1 MRKGYLISSLV
12 NIAFLIGLI
21 LPCPFNGNKAKAASY
36 KSNIQSYEALTT
48 PKIIHPSWIKG
59 NEYKNF
65 DIILNP
71 KQPGKFLHQA
81 TSVNTPGSLQFKH
94 YLTANKIGTYY
105 GQPLRILIKW
115 NHYLNQHHLKCSWF
129 KNRMVLKVSGR
140 VRSIDKVFN
149 IRLQKAIYHNNPVR
163 FGTRKNYIPK
173 ELSRTV
179 LTIIGITDYN
189 YHNVF
194 SDSFNNSE
202 MKGEKSN
209 RGKSDVKKI
218 MRHYDGEYL
227 YRKGLT
233 GRGTEIGIIAFGAAK
248 KKNVIHF
255 WQHEGASTS
264 QKRLKI
270 REVFS
275 NRFEKT
281 PAGKDDLEAT
291 QDAEIA
297 GAIAKRAKVKIFFVP
312 EPYPNIMNFL
322 NAYLT
327 AFDDPKISVTTSS
340 WGLGNQ
346 IAYLARHRLV
356 TPHYRYL
363 LNLVLAQGALEGDS
377 NFTAA
382 GDFGIHGELRS
393 TYKNHALLDYQN
405 TGQDPLATNPFVT
418 SVGATVRS
426 FTIKENGYMFR
437 YRGPETAWGFAT
449 NIWSNYQKEN
459 IYLLL
464 LEK

>member
-1 MRKGYLISSLV
+1 MT
-12 NIAFLIGLI
+12 F
-21 LPCPFNGNKAKAASY
+21 
-36 KSNIQSYEALTT
+36 E
-48 PKIIHPSWIKG
+48 
-59 NEYKNF
+59 
-65 DIILNP
+65 
-71 KQPGKFLHQA
+71 
-81 TSVNTPGSLQFKH
+81 
-94 YLTANKIGTYY
+94 
-105 GQPLRILIKW
+105 
-115 NHYLNQHHLKCSWF
+115 
-129 KNRMVLKVSGR
+129 
-140 VRSIDKVFN
+140 
-149 IRLQKAIYHNNPVR
+149 
-163 FGTRKNYIPK
+163 GTRKNYIPK

-312 EPYPNIMNFL
+312 EPYPSIMNFL